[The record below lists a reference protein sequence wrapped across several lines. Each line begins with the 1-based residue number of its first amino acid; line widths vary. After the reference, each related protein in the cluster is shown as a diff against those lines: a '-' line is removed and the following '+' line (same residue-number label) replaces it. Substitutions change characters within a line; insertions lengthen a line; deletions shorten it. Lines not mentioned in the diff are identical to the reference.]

1 MSKKKMFY
9 DDFEV
14 GDTIGYDENW
24 EGRNTGRMITIK
36 LNELFLSQ
44 IKEFETE
51 ENEHNMRII
60 KKRDQQD
67 GHT

>member
-60 KKRDQQD
+60 KKRDE
-67 GHT
+67 

>member
-14 GDTIGYDENW
+14 GDTIGYDEIW

-36 LNELFLSQ
+36 LNELFLNQ
-44 IKEFETE
+44 IKEWERE

-60 KKRDQQD
+60 KKRDE
-67 GHT
+67 